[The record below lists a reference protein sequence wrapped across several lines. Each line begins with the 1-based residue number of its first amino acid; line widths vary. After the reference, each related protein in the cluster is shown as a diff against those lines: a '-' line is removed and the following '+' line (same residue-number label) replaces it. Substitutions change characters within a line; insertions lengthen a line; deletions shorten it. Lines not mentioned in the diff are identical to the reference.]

1 MTLLIMTSQNHDIC
15 MVNVSNC
22 KQDNDWIAA
31 RQPEH
36 SSLNMAARTQQ
47 PDNTNTCNRSS
58 SARIS
63 PLPHM

>member
-36 SSLNMAARTQQ
+36 GSQNTAARQYKH
-47 PDNTNTCNRSS
+47 
-58 SARIS
+58 
-63 PLPHM
+63 L